1 MLPGGMVYALPIYN
15 TINRQRMKAVRIHSF
30 GGPEV
35 LKFEEAPTPELN
47 PDEALI
53 KADEVIDYKN
63 EKKESSATPQ

>member
-1 MLPGGMVYALPIYN
+1 
-15 TINRQRMKAVRIHSF
+15 MKAVRIHSF

-47 PDEALI
+47 PDEVLI

>member
-1 MLPGGMVYALPIYN
+1 
-15 TINRQRMKAVRIHSF
+15 MKAVRIHSF

-53 KADEVIDYKN
+53 KADEVIDYNN